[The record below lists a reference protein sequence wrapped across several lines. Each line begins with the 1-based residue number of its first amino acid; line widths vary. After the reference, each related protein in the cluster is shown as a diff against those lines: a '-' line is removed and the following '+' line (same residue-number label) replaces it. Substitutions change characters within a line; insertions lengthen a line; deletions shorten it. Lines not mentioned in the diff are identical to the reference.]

1 MEEQNQEKNKET
13 APPLGMILD
22 CVREDMTKAV
32 VSLQQKYGLP
42 ASLLDLV
49 LTGVIA
55 EVREMKCME
64 YRRLGEEGENNGKC
78 DHISG

>member
-1 MEEQNQEKNKET
+1 MEEQKQEKNKQ
-13 APPLGMILD
+13 AVPPLGMILD
-22 CVREDMTKAV
+22 CAREEMTKAV

-64 YRRLGEEGENNGKC
+64 YRRLGEEEETDGKR